1 MAWRD
6 VPVQKKVFVVV
17 ALVFTAIMIGFA
29 IDFSNKTASPW
40 SKKKFEE
47 KYRVK

>member
-6 VPVQKKVFVVV
+6 LPIQKKVFAIV
-17 ALVFTAIMIGFA
+17 AFLFVAVMIGFA

-40 SKKKFEE
+40 TKKKFEE
-47 KYRVK
+47 KYKVK